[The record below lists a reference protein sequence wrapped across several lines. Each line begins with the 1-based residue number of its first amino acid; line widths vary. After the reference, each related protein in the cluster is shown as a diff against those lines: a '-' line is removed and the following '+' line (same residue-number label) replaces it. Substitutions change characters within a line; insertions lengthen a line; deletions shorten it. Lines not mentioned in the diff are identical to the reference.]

1 MKSMSFTVFIYNAT
15 VLLIQ
20 PNPAHQMCWKMRP
33 NPTQPNP
40 THGWTQPMSISG
52 TGLPRLSWKRPLNG
66 SSSSLV
72 VTVRV
77 RSGGTCP
84 GNRRPT
90 ISCVSCVSVSSRQVL
105 AMYSSSYVLTA
116 TAVDRYL
123 VICHPLRA
131 FAWSRRRLARTLIGG
146 AWAGAGLLSL
156 PQLGIWAYREVTHH
170 TVLIPG
176 SSVVFIYRARVSL
189 VQFHT
194 AFVSCRHVRCVIV
207 CVSFCLFV
215 ANKFNLI

>member
-1 MKSMSFTVFIYNAT
+1 
-15 VLLIQ
+15 
-20 PNPAHQMCWKMRP
+20 
-33 NPTQPNP
+33 
-40 THGWTQPMSISG
+40 
-52 TGLPRLSWKRPLNG
+52 
-66 SSSSLV
+66 
-72 VTVRV
+72 
-77 RSGGTCP
+77 
-84 GNRRPT
+84 
-90 ISCVSCVSVSSRQVL
+90 
-105 AMYSSSYVLTA
+105 MYSSSYVLTA

-194 AFVSCRHVRCVIV
+194 AFVFCRHVRCVIV

-215 ANKFNLI
+215 ANKFNLIYFDLIF

>member
-1 MKSMSFTVFIYNAT
+1 
-15 VLLIQ
+15 
-20 PNPAHQMCWKMRP
+20 
-33 NPTQPNP
+33 
-40 THGWTQPMSISG
+40 
-52 TGLPRLSWKRPLNG
+52 
-66 SSSSLV
+66 
-72 VTVRV
+72 V

-146 AWAGAGLLSL
+146 AWAGAGLLSM

-176 SSVVFIYRARVSL
+176 SSVVFIYRARVS
-189 VQFHT
+189 
-194 AFVSCRHVRCVIV
+194 AVSYCLCVLPTCSLCYCLCFILLICR
-207 CVSFCLFV
+207 
-215 ANKFNLI
+215 K